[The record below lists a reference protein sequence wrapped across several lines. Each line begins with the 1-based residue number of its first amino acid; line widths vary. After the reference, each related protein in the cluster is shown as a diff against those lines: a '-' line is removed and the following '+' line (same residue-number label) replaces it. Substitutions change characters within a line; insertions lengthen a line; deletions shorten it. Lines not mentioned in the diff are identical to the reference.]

1 MKIKFLIASLIVF
14 FSFQVNNL
22 SAKILPPGTG
32 TQADV
37 PSNLLILLDKSGS
50 MGWRMQNAQ
59 AMNYPYDTVTDS
71 SGNIY
76 VMQNRTY
83 GIKKLNYADGKV
95 DTSWG
100 SNGVVGRSGSC
111 RTYNPYGATV
121 DNGIIYVVSFND
133 HKIRKIRMS
142 DGKCLGTISLK
153 RYSYPKAIEIHNGHM
168 YVATNKGLYSRNMS
182 TGNYT
187 YCARPTG
194 SAWYQKYAYQYSYAL
209 AGSGNYLYSF
219 YYYRLFRGTL
229 TSANNGKN
237 LCPTSVVNGF
247 YNKFGYSVY
256 GISAHPSNANELY
269 ISARNKNKIYKV
281 TVNANGTGGTINWSK
296 GRYGYNKVSSV
307 TQTYFYY
314 PWGIH
319 YDEDNDRIVVAGY
332 SGKKIQVFDDN
343 GDFLKQFGGA
353 AATTRMSAAHKAIK
367 AIVTGFK

>member
-142 DGKCLGTISLK
+142 DGKCLGTISL
-153 RYSYPKAIEIHNGHM
+153 N
-168 YVATNKGLYSRNMS
+168 
-182 TGNYT
+182 
-187 YCARPTG
+187 
-194 SAWYQKYAYQYSYAL
+194 
-209 AGSGNYLYSF
+209 
-219 YYYRLFRGTL
+219 
-229 TSANNGKN
+229 
-237 LCPTSVVNGF
+237 
-247 YNKFGYSVY
+247 
-256 GISAHPSNANELY
+256 
-269 ISARNKNKIYKV
+269 
-281 TVNANGTGGTINWSK
+281 TI
-296 GRYGYNKVSSV
+296 
-307 TQTYFYY
+307 
-314 PWGIH
+314 
-319 YDEDNDRIVVAGY
+319 DR
-332 SGKKIQVFDDN
+332 
-343 GDFLKQFGGA
+343 
-353 AATTRMSAAHKAIK
+353 T
-367 AIVTGFK
+367 